1 MTTPTTFKAAL
12 TSFNSNDT
20 ETDTDSSSGDS
31 HKRKR
36 ITEAEAALECVKE
49 ARLTNAT
56 VVAEMIVSRN
66 ALVSA
71 ERLRDAAIAA
81 HANGSTQFKIRIYN
95 FDEIKAKYE
104 ATVKRAVVA
113 YKALADAVLNVHHT
127 KAAAADAVI
136 FSAVKP
142 S

>member
-1 MTTPTTFKAAL
+1 MTTPTTFKSVL
-12 TSFNSNDT
+12 TTFNSNDI
-20 ETDTDSSSGDS
+20 ETDTDSSSCDS

-36 ITEAEAALECVKE
+36 ITEAEAALESVKE

-81 HANGSTQFKIRIYN
+81 HANFSTQFKIHI
-95 FDEIKAKYE
+95 
-104 ATVKRAVVA
+104 
-113 YKALADAVLNVHHT
+113 
-127 KAAAADAVI
+127 
-136 FSAVKP
+136 
-142 S
+142 